1 MTSKPMRLRA
11 QLLTQAQLAL
21 AALFVVLPI
30 LWMLRLAF
38 DGGMG
43 GRPDDASLL
52 PSAWTLD
59 NLRRAWAEPRADMSF
74 VALLANSLQTAGA
87 TALIAL
93 AAGAGAAYALARYR
107 FPGRRIGL
115 LAALAL
121 AALPPAGLAAPY
133 FFYLSSLGLRQS
145 LLGLTLVYTAIALPL
160 ATWTLRTAVEAVPR
174 DLEEAAALEGA
185 GPGTVFARV
194 TLPLIAPT
202 LAVAGFLAF
211 LVAWSEYALAWAII
225 SDPKLVTLAMA
236 LSNMRDST
244 QVSWG
249 LLSATSLLV
258 ALPVL
263 ALFYALG
270 ARALDGLSLGAARRR

>member
-21 AALFVVLPI
+21 AALFVVLPV

-74 VALLANSLQTAGA
+74 AALLANSLQTAGA

-160 ATWTLRTAVEAVPR
+160 AVWTLRTAVEAVPR

-270 ARALDGLSLGAARRR
+270 ARAIDGLSLGAARSR